1 MAKVEEK
8 VMLRELAKMATVL
21 SAEGEGEGEAEAM
34 GVKAVRAVEMVGC
47 ESGGDGGGGEGR
59 VRVVAGMV
67 AAGKMRTAGS
77 APAFQ

>member
-1 MAKVEEK
+1 MATVEEK

-21 SAEGEGEGEAEAM
+21 SAEGEGEGGAEAM
-34 GVKAVRAVEMVGC
+34 GVKAVRMVGC